1 MRAKKVVFRAAD
13 TMALGSRGHFLG
25 APNNIPG
32 WTNVYATWSNVLARP
47 VSRLRAVWRGS
58 RRMRIFSSALSQQY
72 PWPLDEVV
80 FPLVEEAPYQIE
92 QLTLRR
98 TE

>member
-1 MRAKKVVFRAAD
+1 MRAKKVVFRAD
-13 TMALGSRGHFLG
+13 VTMALGPRGRLLG
-25 APNNIPG
+25 EPGNIPG

-58 RRMRIFSSALSQQY
+58 RRMRIFYSALSQQY
-72 PWPLDEVV
+72 PWPLSNVE
-80 FPLVEEAPYQIE
+80 FPLVYAPHQIE
-92 QLTLRR
+92 QLTHWR

>member
-13 TMALGSRGHFLG
+13 TMALGSRGRLLSEPG
-25 APNNIPG
+25 NIPG
-32 WTNVYATWSNVLARP
+32 WTNVYATWRNVLARP
-47 VSRLRAVWRGS
+47 VSRLRAVWRGY
-58 RRMRIFSSALSQQY
+58 RWMRISSSALRRRG

-80 FPLVEEAPYQIE
+80 FPLVCAPHQIE
-92 QLTLRR
+92 QLTHWR